1 MAFPLIGLL
10 GYFENQMGAWLLLG
24 FIPFILLYII
34 KPRPNE
40 RVIPSLM
47 FLIREMHTQ
56 KSTSFFQR
64 FLRDILI
71 FFHILILLL
80 MSIAA
85 MHPFYNADASVAAE
99 YTILVL
105 DTSASMETKTGVTS
119 RLDKMLSEA
128 KEHLDG
134 TISIILVQ
142 NAPYVVLQD
151 GEKDD
156 ALEVINSIPST
167 TSLSALGSSIL
178 AADDLLQEKIGR
190 IVVISD
196 FINTDPLDPYIAR
209 ESLEAKGHS
218 VEFISFHSDASNVGI
233 VAMESIDKDTYIT
246 LQNYN
251 DGTASVNVEING
263 ENHPLEIAPFWQEKL
278 VFQHQEGINTIVLK
292 QDDDFAVDNKVLLSV
307 PERKETSILVVT
319 NNPKSYVAPVIEAY
333 AAAWNDE
340 ATVEKGEPPV
350 MPVVTHDVIVLSE
363 VDTNNLPGSVVS
375 KIKERVLEGATLI
388 VTAQDDLEDLNIDD
402 ILPVTFASDPIVQQK
417 VDVEMQNVLTA
428 VTQGVSITSVDKYM
442 QATAKE
448 NSVILAKTSDGVPLL
463 AMGSYGEGTVVY
475 YGIFESNSTFKYDVS
490 YPIFW
495 QQLIDYVIGK
505 ETIET
510 LNYKIGEK
518 VLFDTEIPVA
528 APSGKEETADSL
540 EFDEIGIYEYQNK
553 KVAVNLLNPV
563 ESNVAY
569 LNEAYEL
576 AEEEGEENTMKIKS
590 PLTKHFIVALLVL
603 LFLELL
609 YVKARGDF

>member
-1 MAFPLIGLL
+1 MAFPLTALL
-10 GYFENQMGAWLLLG
+10 GYFENQLGAWLLLG

-34 KPRPNE
+34 KPKPHE

-47 FLIREMHTQ
+47 FLVREMHTQ

-71 FFHILILLL
+71 LLHILILLL

-85 MHPFYNADASVAAE
+85 MHPFYNAYADVAAE
-99 YTILVL
+99 YTVLVL
-105 DTSASMETKTGVTS
+105 DTSASMTTKTGVTS
-119 RLDKMLSEA
+119 RLDKMISEA
-128 KEHLDG
+128 KEHIDG
-134 TISIILVQ
+134 KISIILVQ

-151 GEKDD
+151 GEKED
-156 ALEVINSIPST
+156 ALEIINYIPST

-196 FINTDPLDPYIAR
+196 FINTDPLDPSIAK

-218 VEFISFHSDASNVGI
+218 VEFISLHNDANNVGI
-233 VAMESIDKDTYIT
+233 VSMESIDKETSLT
-246 LQNYN
+246 VQNYN
-251 DGTASVNVEING
+251 DDTASVDVEING
-263 ENHPLEIAPFWQEKL
+263 ENYALEIAPLWQEKL
-278 VFQHQEGINTIVLK
+278 VFLHQEGINTIVLK
-292 QDDDFAVDNKVLLSV
+292 QDDDFTVDNKVLLSV
-307 PERKETSILVVT
+307 PERKETSTLVIT
-319 NNPKSYVAPVIEAY
+319 NNPKSYVYPVIEAY
-333 AAAWNDE
+333 ASAWNDE
-340 ATVEKGEPPV
+340 AIIEKGEPPV
-350 MPVVTHDVIVLSE
+350 MPVVTHDLIVLSE
-363 VDTNNLPGSVVS
+363 VDTDNIPGSVVS

-388 VTAQDDLEDLNIDD
+388 VTAQDDLEALDIDD
-402 ILPVTFASDPIVQQK
+402 ILPVTFANDPVVSKK
-417 VDVEMQNVLTA
+417 VDVDMQNVLTA
-428 VTQGVSITSVDKYM
+428 VTQGVSITSVDKYL

-448 NSVILAKTSDGVPLL
+448 KSVILAKTSEGVPLL
-463 AMGSYGEGTVVY
+463 AMGSYGEGTVVF

-510 LNYKIGEK
+510 LNYKISEK
-518 VLFDTEIPVA
+518 VVFDTEIPVLS
-528 APSGKEETADSL
+528 PSGKEETVDSL

-553 KVAVNLLNPV
+553 KVAVNLLSPV

-576 AEEEGEENTMKIKS
+576 REEDGEGETMKIKS

>member
-1 MAFPLIGLL
+1 MAFPLTALL
-10 GYFENQMGAWLLLG
+10 GYFENQLGAWLLLG

-34 KPRPNE
+34 KPKPHE

-47 FLIREMHTQ
+47 FLVREMHTQ

-71 FFHILILLL
+71 LLHILILLL

-85 MHPFYNADASVAAE
+85 MHPFYNADADVAAE
-99 YTILVL
+99 YTVLVL
-105 DTSASMETKTGVTS
+105 DTSASMTTKTGVTS
-119 RLDKMLSEA
+119 RLDKMISEA
-128 KEHLDG
+128 KEHIDG
-134 TISIILVQ
+134 KISIILVQ

-151 GEKDD
+151 GEKED
-156 ALEVINSIPST
+156 ALEIINYIPST

-196 FINTDPLDPYIAR
+196 FINTDPLDPSIAK

-218 VEFISFHSDASNVGI
+218 VEFISLHSDANNVGI
-233 VAMESIDKDTYIT
+233 VSMESIDKETSLT
-246 LQNYN
+246 VQNYN
-251 DGTASVNVEING
+251 DDTASVDVEING
-263 ENHPLEIAPFWQEKL
+263 ENYALDIAPLWQEKL
-278 VFQHQEGINTIVLK
+278 VFLHQEGINTIVLK
-292 QDDDFAVDNKVLLSV
+292 QDDDFTVDNKVLLSV
-307 PERKETSILVVT
+307 PERKETSTLVIT
-319 NNPKSYVAPVIEAY
+319 NNPKSYVYPVIEAY
-333 AAAWNDE
+333 ASAWNDE
-340 ATVEKGEPPV
+340 AIIEKGEPPV
-350 MPVVTHDVIVLSE
+350 MPVVTHDLIVLSE
-363 VDTNNLPGSVVS
+363 VDTDNIPGSVVS
-375 KIKERVLEGATLI
+375 KIKERVQEGATLI
-388 VTAQDDLEDLNIDD
+388 VTAQDDLEALDIDD
-402 ILPVTFASDPIVQQK
+402 ILPVTFANDPVVSKK
-417 VDVEMQNVLTA
+417 VDVDMQNVLTA
-428 VTQGVSITSVDKYM
+428 VTQGVSITSVDKYL

-448 NSVILAKTSDGVPLL
+448 KSVILAKTSEGVPLL
-463 AMGSYGEGTVVY
+463 AMGSYGEGTVVF

-510 LNYKIGEK
+510 LNYKISEK
-518 VLFDTEIPVA
+518 VVFDTEIPVLS
-528 APSGKEETADSL
+528 PSGKEETVDSL

-553 KVAVNLLNPV
+553 KVAVNLLSPV

-576 AEEEGEENTMKIKS
+576 REEDGEGETMKIKS